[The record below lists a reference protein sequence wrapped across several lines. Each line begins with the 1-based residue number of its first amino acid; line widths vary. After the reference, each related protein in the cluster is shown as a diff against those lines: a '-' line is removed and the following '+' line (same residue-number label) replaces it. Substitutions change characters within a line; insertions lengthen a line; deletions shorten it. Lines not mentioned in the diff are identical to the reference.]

1 MLGSK
6 FGAKNIGVF
15 HRNGGERK
23 QLEQWVITKWIGNAI
38 TIIRITAC
46 PRVLTPGNRWVLQR
60 M

>member
-23 QLEQWVITKWIGNAI
+23 QLEQ
-38 TIIRITAC
+38 
-46 PRVLTPGNRWVLQR
+46 
-60 M
+60 